1 MRSACW
7 KTPLTT
13 RPLSVSAQVI
23 VLVALVVAAYLNSFD
38 GAFQFDDYR
47 VIVDNPR
54 VHSWSAWRASMP
66 GIRPLLKGSYTLS
79 WTAGTGTAAFHAF
92 NLLCHFGST
101 LLVFALLRRFTRPP
115 SAMHGL
121 PVLFAALVFALHP
134 AQTEAVTYISGRS
147 VSFMAVC
154 YLGAVFAYVEGREH
168 NRPWLHAVLSPLLF
182 VAAMLVKETA
192 WTLPFA
198 LLLWERLQ
206 RQAAWRDAAAPLA
219 RHFAVLAALVLA
231 SPDYR
236 YLLGASL
243 ATRPPLENLA
253 AQIHGVFYLIT
264 RPLLGL
270 QMNSDPQVSLDVPLM
285 FTAAKAGVLA
295 CLLWLGFHQWRQRPW
310 LAFGILWFFLHL
322 LPTNSLIARLDP
334 ANDRQLYLALMGPAW
349 IAAHSLVAV
358 PRSAARSLGIAVMAL
373 LAAATIARNLDY
385 RDAVRFWQA
394 AVQASPA
401 KARPWNNL
409 GYALQTAGRTD
420 ARAAYQRALALDP
433 AQVQAGVNLRL
444 LIESRESEDAG
455 K

>member
-1 MRSACW
+1 
-7 KTPLTT
+7 LNT

-23 VLVALVVAAYLNSFD
+23 VLVTLVVAAYLNSFD

-54 VHSWSAWRASMP
+54 VHSWSAWLASMP
-66 GIRPLLKGSYTLS
+66 GIRPLLKLSYVLS
-79 WTAGTGTAAFHAF
+79 WTVGAGSAAFHAF
-92 NLLCHFGST
+92 NLLCHLGST
-101 LLVFALLRRFTRPP
+101 LLVFVLLRRFTRPP

-168 NRPWLHAVLSPLLF
+168 NRPWLHGVISPLLF

-219 RHFAVLAALVLA
+219 RHFAVLAGLAALVLS

-236 YLLGASL
+236 YLLGVSL

-322 LPTNSLIARLDP
+322 LPTNSLIARLDL
-334 ANDRQLYLALMGPAW
+334 ANERQLYLALMGPAW

-358 PRSAARSLGIAVMAL
+358 PRRAALSMGIAVVAL
-373 LAAATIARNLDY
+373 LAAATFARNLDY
-385 RDAVRFWQA
+385 RDEVRFWQA

-409 GYALQTAGRTD
+409 GYALQTAGRTEE
-420 ARAAYQRALALDP
+420 ARAAYQQALALDP
-433 AQVQAGVNLRL
+433 AQMQAGVNLRL
-444 LIESRESEDAG
+444 LNEARESEDAG

>member
-1 MRSACW
+1 
-7 KTPLTT
+7 LTT

-54 VHSWSAWRASMP
+54 VHSWSAWLASMP
-66 GIRPLLKGSYTLS
+66 GIRPLLKLSYVIS
-79 WTAGTGTAAFHAF
+79 WTPGTGAAAFHAF
-92 NLLCHFGST
+92 NLLCHLGST
-101 LLVFALLRRFTRPP
+101 LLVFALLRRFTAQPATR
-115 SAMHGL
+115 GL

-154 YLGAVFAYVEGREH
+154 YLGAVFAYVEGRER
-168 NRPWLHAVLSPLLF
+168 NRPWLHGVLSPLLF

-206 RQAAWRDAAAPLA
+206 RQAAWRDAAARLA
-219 RHFAVLAALVLA
+219 RHFAVLAGVAALVLA

-236 YLLGASL
+236 YLLGISL

-322 LPTNSLIARLDP
+322 LPTNSLIARLDL

-358 PRSAARSLGIAVMAL
+358 PRRAALSMGIAVVAL
-373 LAAATIARNLDY
+373 LAAATFARNLDY
-385 RDAVRFWQA
+385 RDEVRFWQA

-420 ARAAYQRALALDP
+420 EARAAYQQALALDP
-433 AQVQAGVNLRL
+433 AQMQAGVNLRL
-444 LIESRESEDAG
+444 LNEARESEDAG